1 MTVYAFTK
9 HHEIT
14 FKILCIL
21 KGSYPR
27 NWLGSCNILKDLT
40 WYPVQ
45 DLKHLLGS
53 CPRSWLGSLKSFR
66 ILCKI
71 LRTFAL
77 IVCAQPFCAGNAT
90 AICHASLR
98 LTGPEDKHG
107 VENTGEKNFRPSL
120 LLWIIGDPYFF
131 NHESLTLLTIYKI

>member
-1 MTVYAFTK
+1 MGDELTQNK
-9 HHEIT
+9 SEQHICGRES
-14 FKILCIL
+14 LL
-21 KGSYPR
+21 R
-27 NWLGSCNILKDLT
+27 EKD
-40 WYPVQ
+40 VQ
-45 DLKHLLGS
+45 
-53 CPRSWLGSLKSFR
+53 FFN
-66 ILCKI
+66 